1 MSNPEATA
9 LAMTAAT
16 TIVTAMAT
24 SAWQATR
31 AGVARIFGRGDGAEP
46 GPGAESGA
54 ADIEVRLERSAARI
68 ANAADPD
75 EVRQAQVV
83 RWREDIEDL
92 LRERPDAAAELLTL
106 VEAVRQQLPPDRPQ
120 WVQRVEAH
128 DGGFAVGAQGP
139 GSSVIVHRDRG
150 DQGRGDRDRGD
161 QGRGDRDRGDGDRG
175 DQAGTPFAGDGR

>member
-31 AGVARIFGRGDGAEP
+31 AGVARIFGRGDGAEAGP
-46 GPGAESGA
+46 GAGAESGA

-83 RWREDIEDL
+83 RWREDLEDL

-120 WVQRVEAH
+120 WVQRIEAH

-139 GSSVIVHRDRG
+139 GSSVIVH
-150 DQGRGDRDRGD
+150 

-175 DQAGTPFAGDGR
+175 DQGRGDRAGTPFAGDGR